1 MKRSHAPVTR
11 IGPAWLGAGGK
22 WGFPLPRDPLD
33 PQGKVQFALHY
44 DVILLFYNDNVT
56 SLISQHKKRHYCRSH
71 IWPIVELMMNM
82 LGFS

>member
-1 MKRSHAPVTR
+1 MKRSHAPVR

-33 PQGKVQFALHY
+33 LQGKVQFALHY

-56 SLISQHKKRHYCRSH
+56 SI
-71 IWPIVELMMNM
+71 N
-82 LGFS
+82 FSAQETPLLQVSYLANC